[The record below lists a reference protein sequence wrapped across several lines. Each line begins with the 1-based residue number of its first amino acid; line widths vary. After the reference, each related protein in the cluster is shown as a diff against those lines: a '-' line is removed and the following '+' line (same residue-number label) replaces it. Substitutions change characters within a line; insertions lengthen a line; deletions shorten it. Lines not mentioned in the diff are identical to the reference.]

1 MQQLPLL
8 LAFCALLFI
17 GCSSSETS
25 NRSTVTNFPE
35 GLALLDRPA
44 AIHNGEEWD
53 QVRNRYVAAREKLK
67 VDPQDVASMLDISR
81 LFVYEAR
88 VSGEHGHYYPAV
100 LALSSSALEV
110 PSITAD
116 QRYQALT
123 IKASAELSQHDFEQA
138 LETAKA
144 ALALNPRSA
153 VVYGALT
160 DAYVELGMYPE
171 AIQAADQMVQ
181 IKPDLRSYARVSY
194 LREIHGNVD
203 GSFEAMR
210 LALDAG
216 APGTED
222 VAWTRTTLADL
233 LKEYGRVEEAQDQY
247 ELTLDDRPN
256 YVFAKAG
263 LAQLHIDN
271 KEYDKAEA
279 LLTSSIEAVP
289 EVGLFEQMYDVYK
302 ATGRSEE
309 ADKTKDEVLAMF
321 KDDVDHGH
329 NMNLEYAD
337 FYLNRLNDPA
347 SAMKFTSKEYALR
360 PNNIDVNRRM
370 AEISLQLG
378 YAEKAREHLLAA
390 QKTKSASPK
399 ILKIEK
405 QLDSIQ
411 QLSFHSFLQPNN
423 LVASTY

>member
-1 MQQLPLL
+1 MQRIFAFLL
-8 LAFCALLFI
+8 ISILFI
-17 GCSSSETS
+17 VGCTTSEVSEATS
-25 NRSTVTNFPE
+25 QNDILSGME
-35 GLALLDRPA
+35 LIDRPS
-44 AIHNGEEWD
+44 AIQNGEEWD

-67 VDPQDVASMLDISR
+67 TNPEDVASMLEISR

-100 LALSSSALEV
+100 LKLSSEALEV
-110 PSITAD
+110 PAITDD

-123 IKASAELSQHDFEQA
+123 IKASAELSQHDFKKA
-138 LETAKA
+138 LETANI

-171 AIQAADQMVQ
+171 AIKSADQMVQ

-194 LREIHGNVD
+194 LREIHGNVK

-233 LKEYGRVEEAQDQY
+233 LKEYGRVEEAKDQY

-279 LLTSSIEAVP
+279 LLTSSIDAVP
-289 EVGLFEQMYDVYK
+289 EVGLFEQMYEIYS
-302 ATGRSEE
+302 ATDRKDL
-309 ADKTKDEVLAMF
+309 ALTTKTEILAMF
-321 KDDVDHGH
+321 QDDVDHGH

-337 FYLNRLNDPA
+337 FYLNALNDPKM
-347 SAMKFTSKEYALR
+347 AMEFASKEYALR
-360 PNNIDVNRRM
+360 PDNIDVNRRM
-370 AEISLQLG
+370 AAISLQLG
-378 YAEKAREHLLAA
+378 DTEKAREYLVVAK
-390 QKTKSASPK
+390 KTNSASPK
-399 ILKIEK
+399 ILKLET

-411 QLSFHSFLQPNN
+411 SLSMN
-423 LVASTY
+423 